1 MVAIRGVFEVAI
13 RVKDLA
19 RAEKFYLGV
28 LGLESGLRDETRN
41 WHFLWVGGRSG
52 MLVLQEAGGEWPLQ
66 HFAFSVDAAE
76 LERAAKVLAEHGVPV
91 SGPVHHDWMRARSL
105 YFSDPD
111 GHDLELCAPDTPPG
125 DSP

>member
-13 RVKDLA
+13 RVKDLV
-19 RAEKFYLGV
+19 RAEKFYLDV
-28 LGLESGLRDETRN
+28 LGLEPGLRDETRN

-52 MLVLQEAGGEWPLQ
+52 MLVLQEDRGDWPLQ

-76 LERAAKVLAEHGVPV
+76 LDRAAKLLTERGVEV
-91 SGPVHHDWMRARSL
+91 SGPVTHEWMGARSL

-111 GHDLELCAPDTPPG
+111 GHDLELCAPDASS
-125 DSP
+125 DSS